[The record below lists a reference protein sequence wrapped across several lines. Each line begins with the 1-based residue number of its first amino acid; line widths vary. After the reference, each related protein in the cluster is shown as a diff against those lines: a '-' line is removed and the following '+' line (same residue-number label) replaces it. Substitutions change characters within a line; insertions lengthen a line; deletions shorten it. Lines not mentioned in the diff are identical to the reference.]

1 MSIETGKET
10 NEQLVQKIKAGED
23 MTGNMG
29 KLWQQNRNFVY
40 LIARKYAK
48 TETDID
54 DLMQEG
60 YLALYRAV
68 DGYDLSAGVP
78 FISYAAYQIRQ
89 GLRRYWQN
97 NRYIHIPIY
106 TQDNI
111 LKYQKFLNAY
121 QVQFGKNPTKEQVCC
136 YMGID
141 YDSLD
146 RLKTAAEAGKAG
158 SMDKEIEGADGVT
171 FGDTIEDP
179 ENHYDVVLDNLEREQ
194 LKNILWPLVDGLP
207 GKAPAVIRMRYQDG
221 LTLKEAGESIGITI
235 EAARQWQ
242 RKGIIEL
249 RKPSRSE
256 LLRQFYKDGEI
267 YSNGITG
274 CGVERFKRS
283 WTSSTERTAIELI
296 ERKL

>member
-23 MTGNMG
+23 VTGNMA

-54 DLMQEG
+54 DMMQEG
-60 YLALYRAV
+60 YLALYKAV
-68 DGYDLSAGVP
+68 DGYDLSAGAL

-97 NRYIHIPIY
+97 NRRIHIPIY

-158 SMDKEIEGADGVT
+158 SMDKEIEGAV
-171 FGDTIEDP
+171 
-179 ENHYDVVLDNLEREQ
+179 
-194 LKNILWPLVDGLP
+194 
-207 GKAPAVIRMRYQDG
+207 
-221 LTLKEAGESIGITI
+221 
-235 EAARQWQ
+235 
-242 RKGIIEL
+242 
-249 RKPSRSE
+249 
-256 LLRQFYKDGEI
+256 
-267 YSNGITG
+267 
-274 CGVERFKRS
+274 
-283 WTSSTERTAIELI
+283 
-296 ERKL
+296 